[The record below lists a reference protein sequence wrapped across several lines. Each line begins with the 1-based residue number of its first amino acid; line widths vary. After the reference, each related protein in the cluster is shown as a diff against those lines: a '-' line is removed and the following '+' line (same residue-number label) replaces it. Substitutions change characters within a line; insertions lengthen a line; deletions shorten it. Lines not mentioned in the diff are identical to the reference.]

1 MIKVQ
6 AAINSNF
13 LLDRPNAAEEEMA
26 SIEKRISLLQA
37 EEEEVKQIVEQPRP
51 VPQDCNMEE
60 LS

>member
-13 LLDRPNAAEEEMA
+13 LLDRPNAEEEEMV

-37 EEEEVKQIVEQPRP
+37 EEEEVKQNEQPRP
-51 VPQDCNMEE
+51 IPQDYNMEE

>member
-13 LLDRPNAAEEEMA
+13 LLDRPNAEEEEMA
-26 SIEKRISLLQA
+26 SIQKRISLL

-51 VPQDCNMEE
+51 IPQDCNMEE